1 MSHNINTLNGA
12 EPNRAGEITQALN
25 DLSDVSASSPNAG
38 EVLLYSGGTW
48 SASSASSASGGL
60 INIGAGES
68 NAYSN
73 TGASSIGAG
82 SDLYFYD
89 SGATNTITG
98 STINY
103 VTSTNW
109 ASSVELPA
117 GNFMIWVRYGAEF
130 SSTGYLGFA
139 IYDSAN
145 TQLSNYAMIGADTT
159 TYHLPPSVLQ
169 VRLELTATTIIKIRG
184 LYGSGLDT
192 VSNQGNTPAEF
203 SQLTILKV

>member
-1 MSHNINTLNGA
+1 MSHNANKVNSQ
-12 EPNRAGEITQALN
+12 EPNRAGVISQSLN
-25 DLSDVSASSPNAG
+25 DLSDVSASSPNPG
-38 EVLLYSGGTW
+38 EILLYSSGTW

-60 INIGAGES
+60 INIGRGES

-73 TGASSIGAG
+73 TGASSIGAA

-89 SGATNTITG
+89 SSATNTITG
-98 STINY
+98 ATINY

-117 GNFMIWVRYGAEF
+117 GDFMIWVRYGAEF

-139 IYDSAN
+139 IYNSTN
-145 TQLSNYAMIGADTT
+145 VMLSSYAMIGADTV

-169 VRLELTATTIIKIRG
+169 ARLELTATTTIKIRG

-192 VSNQGNTPAEF
+192 VSNQANTPAEF

>member
-1 MSHNINTLNGA
+1 MSHNINKVNGSN
-12 EPNRAGEITQALN
+12 PNREGNITQALE
-25 DLSDVSASSPNAG
+25 DLSNVNASSPNTG
-38 EVLLYSGGTW
+38 EVLLYSGGSW
-48 SASSASSASGGL
+48 ISSSASSATGGL
-60 INIGAGES
+60 INIGSGES

-73 TGASSIGAG
+73 TGASSIGAS

-89 SGATNTITG
+89 SNATNTITG

-109 ASSVELPA
+109 SSSITLPA
-117 GNFMIWVRYGAEF
+117 GDFMIWVRYGAEF

-139 IYDSAN
+139 IYNSAN
-145 TQLSNYAMIGADTT
+145 TQLSSYAMIGADTT
-159 TYHLPPSVLQ
+159 SYHLPPSVLQ
-169 VRLELTATTIIKIRG
+169 ARLEITTNTTIKVRG

-203 SQLTILKV
+203 SQITILKV

>member
-1 MSHNINTLNGA
+1 MSHNANKVNSQ
-12 EPNRAGEITQALN
+12 EPNRAGVVSQALN
-25 DLSDVSASSPNAG
+25 DLSDVSASSPSPG

-48 SASSASSASGGL
+48 SASSASGVSGGL
-60 INIGAGES
+60 INIGSGES

-73 TGASSIGAG
+73 TGASSIGAS

-89 SGATNTITG
+89 SSATNTITG

-109 ASSVELPA
+109 ASSVELPS
-117 GNFMIWVRYGAEF
+117 GDYMIWVRYGAEF
-130 SSTGYLGFA
+130 SSTGYLSFA
-139 IYDSAN
+139 VHNTSN
-145 TQLSNYAMIGADTT
+145 TQLSSYAMIGADTT

-169 VRLELTATTIIKIRG
+169 ARLELTATTTIKIRG
-184 LYGSGLDT
+184 VHSSGLDT

-203 SQLTILKV
+203 SQWTILKV

>member
-1 MSHNINTLNGA
+1 MSHNNTKVNSQ
-12 EPNRAGEITQALN
+12 EPNRAGVVSQALN
-25 DLSDVSASSPNAG
+25 DLSDVSASSPNSG

-48 SASSASSASGGL
+48 SASSASGVSGGL
-60 INIGAGES
+60 INIGDGES

-73 TGASSIGAG
+73 TGASSIGAS

-89 SGATNTITG
+89 SSATNTISG

-109 ASSVELPA
+109 ASSVELPS
-117 GNFMIWVRYGAEF
+117 GDYMIWVRYGAEF

-139 IYDSAN
+139 IHDSSN
-145 TQLSNYAMIGADTT
+145 SQLSSYAMIGADTT

-169 VRLELTATTIIKIRG
+169 ARLDLTATTTIKLRG
-184 LYGSGLDT
+184 IFASGLDT

-203 SQLTILKV
+203 SQWTILKV